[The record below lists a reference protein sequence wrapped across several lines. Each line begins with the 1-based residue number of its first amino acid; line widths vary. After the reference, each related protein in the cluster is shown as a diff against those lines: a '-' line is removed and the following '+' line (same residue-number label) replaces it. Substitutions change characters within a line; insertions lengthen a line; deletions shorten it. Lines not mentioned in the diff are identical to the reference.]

1 MHIFL
6 KEQKHLKDHAAKIH
20 LIFKSPNENKQN
32 QAFPNQKIHFLDTFP
47 NQKLSFLLHFQ
58 TKIPFYRCI
67 SKPKT
72 HTWAITNM
80 AKKVGVLQ
88 NTIIHPPLTL
98 NLSYNNLFSIVNIY
112 TRNIWL
118 SK

>member
-32 QAFPNQKIHFLDTFP
+32 QVFPNQKIHFLDAFP

-58 TKIPFYRCI
+58 TKKNSASMHIQT
-67 SKPKT
+67 KT
-72 HTWAITNM
+72 HTWAITTI

-88 NTIIHPPLTL
+88 NTIIHPLLTL
-98 NLSYNNLFSIVNIY
+98 NLSYNNLFPIMNIY

-118 SK
+118 SI

>member
-1 MHIFL
+1 MHI
-6 KEQKHLKDHAAKIH
+6 
-20 LIFKSPNENKQN
+20 
-32 QAFPNQKIHFLDTFP
+32 
-47 NQKLSFLLHFQ
+47 Q
-58 TKIPFYRCI
+58 TKNYHFYCISKPKRTLFRCI

-72 HTWAITNM
+72 YTWAITTI

-98 NLSYNNLFSIVNIY
+98 NLSYNNLFPIVNIY

>member
-6 KEQKHLKDHAAKIH
+6 KEQKYLKNHAAKIH
-20 LIFKSPNENKQN
+20 LSFKSPNKNKQN
-32 QAFPNQKIHFLDTFP
+32 QAFPNQKFHFIDAYP
-47 NQKLSFLLHFQ
+47 NQKALCFDAYPNHKQ
-58 TKIPFYRCI
+58 TY
-67 SKPKT
+67 
-72 HTWAITNM
+72 TWAITTI
-80 AKKVGVLQ
+80 AKKVGVLL

-98 NLSYNNLFSIVNIY
+98 NLSYNNLFPIVNIY

>member
-1 MHIFL
+1 MHI
-6 KEQKHLKDHAAKIH
+6 
-20 LIFKSPNENKQN
+20 
-32 QAFPNQKIHFLDTFP
+32 
-47 NQKLSFLLHFQ
+47 Q
-58 TKIPFYRCI
+58 TKNYHLHCISKPKRTLFRCI

-72 HTWAITNM
+72 YTWAITTI

-88 NTIIHPPLTL
+88 NTIIPPPLTL
-98 NLSYNNLFSIVNIY
+98 NLSYNNLFPIVNIY